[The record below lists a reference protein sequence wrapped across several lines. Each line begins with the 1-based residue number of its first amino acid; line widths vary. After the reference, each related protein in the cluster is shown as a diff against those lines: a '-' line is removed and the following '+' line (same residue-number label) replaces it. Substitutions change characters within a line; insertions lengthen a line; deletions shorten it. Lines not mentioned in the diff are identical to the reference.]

1 MPRTPTPRQ
10 PHWPVLPRTA
20 RLRWLAT
27 VLGCLL
33 AGSAFGLDY
42 ETNDV
47 SVRELA
53 VGVQYASVDVD
64 TRVKGNC
71 PGTTAVCTNLS
82 QPWGTFVRGAA
93 RRHRR
98 YFYLGWEL
106 QVGTLFP
113 TTASGARPWLFA
125 GGMAGGETSASSFA
139 PIRGYAEAGLG
150 AAWANTRLGDSFQ
163 MFAEGGVRY
172 RLLTRWRP
180 HWTVSAG
187 IRATSN
193 FALTGVQGNI
203 GLGWAFD

>member
-1 MPRTPTPRQ
+1 MLL
-10 PHWPVLPRTA
+10 VLA
-20 RLRWLAT
+20 SLAPAAA
-27 VLGCLL
+27 L
-33 AGSAFGLDY
+33 SLDY

-53 VGVQYASVDVD
+53 VGVQYASVDAD

-71 PGTTAVCTNLS
+71 PGTTVVCPNLS